1 MLLSISRISFCQ
13 LQELLKV
20 PFHSFR
26 NIGLDRKTITTK
38 VEINVTIN
46 LLLLSSYLVYAVCND
61 FESYVDTFTLLTCW
75 IS

>member
-13 LQELLKV
+13 IQELLKV

-26 NIGLDRKTITTK
+26 NIGLDRKTTTKK
-38 VEINVTIN
+38 VEIKVTIN
-46 LLLLSSYLVYAVCND
+46 LLLLSGYLVYAMCND